1 MKPKHV
7 LFQRIITT
15 SLFLVLF
22 ALQSPTLWGAKKSKE
37 MEVVLASESSEDDS
51 PQLIERVVIE
61 ISFRAAAELSGIQKA
76 RRDGKAYPYL
86 RRVRSIG

>member
-1 MKPKHV
+1 
-7 LFQRIITT
+7 
-15 SLFLVLF
+15 
-22 ALQSPTLWGAKKSKE
+22 
-37 MEVVLASESSEDDS
+37 MEVVLASESSEDDF

-76 RRDGKAYPYL
+76 RRDGKAYPNL